1 MRILSGVEEADVV
14 VVGGGPNGLICSN
27 YLARCGLEVVVVEA
41 GARLGGGLSTEE
53 VTLPLFKHNLHA
65 FFMRW
70 IPNYKLWND
79 LRLGDSGLRMIMPL
93 KQNALP
99 TSDGRVLIAYS
110 DPARTVESLSQFS
123 TEDAKRFAQA
133 LEEATRISE
142 TVIEPL
148 RFSPPVPE
156 DQREERLRRS
166 SDGRRFMEI
175 SSHSALDF
183 TREMFETEEIRAL
196 VLFTCALRGYLPVLD
211 VPGTGYVALQAV
223 AGAVNCLICEGGSFE
238 LARALA
244 AQLYRA
250 GGRAVTGDAVA
261 DIVVDQG
268 GAAGVV
274 LQSGKRIDAR
284 KAVVSSVPA
293 PITLL
298 ELVGRRHL
306 DASMIDQLES
316 YTWNGEALFGVHL
329 ALEDAPSFGD
339 PDDGAAAVNL
349 CLGYEDGADVERD
362 MLEVRAGKIPSIAA
376 LHASVPTR
384 SDPSQAPAGMHTAF
398 GWQFVPLRPEG
409 RDASHWTEEESRRQ
423 LDEMVDTWIRY
434 APNVATAELA
444 RAAHSPLDTERLLP
458 SMRLGDR
465 HHGLY
470 HPDNTYE
477 LRPSADLAQYR
488 TPIDRLYLCGAS
500 SHPGGSVNGLPGYN
514 AAGVV
519 AADIGSDRW
528 WGPVD
533 ARDALAALAE

>member
-1 MRILSGVEEADVV
+1 MEEADVV

-41 GARLGGGLSTEE
+41 GRRLGGGLSTEE

-79 LRLGDSGLRMIMPL
+79 LGLGDTGLRMMMPL

-99 TSDGRVLIAYS
+99 RSDGRVLIAYS
-110 DPARTVESLSQFS
+110 DPARTVESMSQFS
-123 TEDAKRFAQA
+123 TEDAKRFAQL

-142 TVIEPL
+142 RVIEPL
-148 RFSPPVPE
+148 RFSAPLPE
-156 DQREERLRRS
+156 DEREDRLRRS
-166 SDGRRFMEI
+166 SDGRRFMDI
-175 SSHSALDF
+175 SEHSALDL
-183 TREMFETEEIRAL
+183 TKEMFETEQIRAL
-196 VLFTCALRGYLPVLD
+196 ALFTCALRGYLPVLD

-250 GGRAVTGDAVA
+250 GSRAVTGDAVA
-261 DIVVDQG
+261 EIVISEG
-268 GAAGVV
+268 AAAGVV
-274 LQSGKRIDAR
+274 LQSGKRIAAR
-284 KAVVSSVPA
+284 RAVVSSVPA

-298 ELVGRRHL
+298 ELVGPEHL
-306 DASMIDQLES
+306 DASLIDDLES
-316 YTWNGEALFGVHL
+316 YTWNGEALFGIHL

-349 CLGYEDGADVERD
+349 CLGYERSADVERD
-362 MLEVRAGKIPSIAA
+362 MLEVRAGKVPSVAA

-384 SDPSQAPAGMHTAF
+384 SDPSQAPEGMHTAF

-409 RDASHWTEEESRRQ
+409 RDSSYWSTDASRRQ
-423 LDEMVDTWIRY
+423 LDEMVGTWIRY
-434 APNVATAELA
+434 APNVATAEIA

-470 HPDNTYE
+470 HPDNTYDR
-477 LRPSADLAQYR
+477 RPAADLSQYR
-488 TPIDRLYLCGAS
+488 TPIDHLYLCGAS

-519 AADIGSDRW
+519 AADLGRDRW

-533 ARDALAALAE
+533 ARDALAALSD